1 MARCDNDV
9 QKFAYTKKDYPL
21 DYPLEVQKGIKLL
34 SINPKNVLVFGT
46 SSIKSMLY
54 AGDIDLREFVP
65 LKDHAK
71 AIQKMVKQIISDKD
85 YGSRYILGDIKAGNT
100 KVGEMLSSLLGDII
114 NCQIID
120 YNPNEL
126 RKMFKELKI
135 NKNVPDQID
144 IPEWIKLF
152 KVIHDIKIIRW
163 TPDEILKG
171 VHHTGVNLKQATL
184 DSDLNKVDMYFYYN
198 GKYVEMTTVLDYA
211 HGIVEDNNKIIKGL
225 KLNLLSFLYKE
236 PPNYLKVIKRANA
249 ISRLTG
255 NCNYLSKVKDFLVGN
270 VALLNS
276 VKNDLDVLPEMIA
289 RGFDIN
295 KNKEKLNSHISMM
308 ISRLSN
314 VYVVDIPDEMF
325 LELHKIQESLQDKRN
340 IDVNKM
346 LEFLENISDSIGE
359 VVNCKTLEFI
369 NSSGISFKEFC

>member
-1 MARCDNDV
+1 MARCNYDV

-34 SINPKNVLVFGT
+34 SVNPKNVLVFGT

-54 AGDIDLREFVP
+54 AGDIDLREFMP
-65 LKDHAK
+65 LQDHAK
-71 AIQKMVKQIISDKD
+71 AMQKIVRQIMNDKD
-85 YGSRYILGDIKAGNT
+85 YGSRYIIGDIKAGNT
-100 KVGEMLSSLLGDII
+100 RVGKILNNLLGDII
-114 NCQIID
+114 NCQIINYD
-120 YNPNEL
+120 PIEL
-126 RKMFKELKI
+126 RRMFKQFNI
-135 NKNVPDQID
+135 NKEVPDQID
-144 IPEWIKLF
+144 IEEWMKLF

-171 VHHTGVNLKQATL
+171 IHRSGISLKDVTL
-184 DSDLNKVDMYFYYN
+184 DSALNKIDMYFYYN
-198 GKYVEMTTVLDYA
+198 GKYVEMTTVMDD
-211 HGIVEDNNKIIKGL
+211 GTETNEKIIKGL
-225 KLNLLSFLYKE
+225 RKNLLSFLYAD

-255 NCNYLSKVKDFLVGN
+255 NCNYIEKVKDFLVGN